1 MRLDL
6 LLEGI
11 LIGIV
16 VAVPVG
22 PLGLL
27 CVSRA
32 LMMGPLYGMLS
43 GFGVATADSLAAGIA
58 ALGISL
64 ISGFLADYQTLLRLF
79 GGIFLF
85 CLGVSM
91 FRTRPE
97 DATGAQ
103 RGQRFDRRVRH
114 DICFD
119 VHQSGDDSFVRG
131 NLCRLAC
138 AKLAGQLLG
147 CRVFDLGR
155 ISRLGALVG
164 GIIHWADR
172 VPRALKLGIPT
183 PGASGRR
190 GGDSRFRSY
199 GAVER
204 CRQIFQLGGALMAF
218 HHENPALPWA
228 SLPRAFR
235 KKQQRFHGS

>member
-85 CLGVSM
+85 GLGVSM
-91 FRTRPE
+91 FRTRPKMQQVPSGVNGLI
-97 DATGAQ
+97 GAYVTTFVLTFTSPVTILSFVAIYAGWHVQ
-103 RGQRFDRRVRH
+103 SLQGNYWGAASLTLGVFLGSALWWVALFIGLTACHERLSLEFLRRV
-114 DICFD
+114 
-119 VHQSGDDSFVRG
+119 HQVAGVVIAGFGLMVLSSVAVRYF
-131 NLCRLAC
+131 NWA
-138 AKLAGQLLG
+138 
-147 CRVFDLGR
+147 
-155 ISRLGALVG
+155 AL
-164 GIIHWADR
+164 
-172 VPRALKLGIPT
+172 
-183 PGASGRR
+183 
-190 GGDSRFRSY
+190 
-199 GAVER
+199 
-204 CRQIFQLGGALMAF
+204 
-218 HHENPALPWA
+218 
-228 SLPRAFR
+228 
-235 KKQQRFHGS
+235 